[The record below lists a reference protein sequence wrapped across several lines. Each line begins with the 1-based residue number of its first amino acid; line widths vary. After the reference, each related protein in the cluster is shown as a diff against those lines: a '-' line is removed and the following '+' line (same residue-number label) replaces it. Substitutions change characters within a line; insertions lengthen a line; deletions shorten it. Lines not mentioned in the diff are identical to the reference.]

1 MSRGRGR
8 AMHARE
14 HVCLSLLPPLTD
26 DDPGKQLQQGT
37 RERIQMLQ
45 LSFEVDDIA
54 HICET
59 PLHMFLT
66 SPHTLASSVDNDKET
81 EHSHESEGLEKCE
94 VCVRVCVCN
103 VHSQHMATEAKYSL
117 STAGSC
123 FLLLT
128 LDPSQSGS
136 LFSLLPSNML
146 SSSHLPLL
154 GVLLIPLHFSLSPF
168 FD

>member
-14 HVCLSLLPPLTD
+14 HVCLSLLPPHNARFSVH

-59 PLHMFLT
+59 PP
-66 SPHTLASSVDNDKET
+66 PHVP
-81 EHSHESEGLEKCE
+81 HESS
-94 VCVRVCVCN
+94 
-103 VHSQHMATEAKYSL
+103 HT
-117 STAGSC
+117 C
-123 FLLLT
+123 FI
-128 LDPSQSGS
+128 S
-136 LFSLLPSNML
+136 
-146 SSSHLPLL
+146 
-154 GVLLIPLHFSLSPF
+154 
-168 FD
+168 